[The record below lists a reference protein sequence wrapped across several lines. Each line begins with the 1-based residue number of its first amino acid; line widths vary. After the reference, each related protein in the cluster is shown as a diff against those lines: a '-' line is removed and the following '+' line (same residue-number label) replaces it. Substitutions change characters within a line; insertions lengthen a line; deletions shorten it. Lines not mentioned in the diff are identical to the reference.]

1 MSYKNKI
8 NIIRNM
14 FIVFNKKNITL
25 KKNCIHHKLNLY
37 FYLSRGKF
45 L

>member
-14 FIVFNKKNITL
+14 FIVSNKK
-25 KKNCIHHKLNLY
+25 KLHTPQI
-37 FYLSRGKF
+37 KF
-45 L
+45 IFLFKS